1 MSTKKH
7 VKTGKSKKL
16 HIFAGGGYSPGVDG
30 AGGGGAPRPRGP
42 AGCVDFT
49 PKYHRLAENG
59 VVMRYSIPPGVV
71 KWLYVLT

>member
-1 MSTKKH
+1 MSRR
-7 VKTGKSKKL
+7 VKVKNC
-16 HIFAGGGYSPGVDG
+16 IFLREGDIPPGVDG